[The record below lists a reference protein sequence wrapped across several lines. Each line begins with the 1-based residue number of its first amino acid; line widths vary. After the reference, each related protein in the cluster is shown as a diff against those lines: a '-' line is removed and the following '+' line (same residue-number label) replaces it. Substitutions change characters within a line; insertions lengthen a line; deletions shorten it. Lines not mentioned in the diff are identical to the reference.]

1 MRPRVLNVLCIVS
14 AVLAVGIIV
23 SVSVKDAWLRH
34 GKPAV
39 PAYVPAFRTN
49 ECFVRNGI
57 RETWEP
63 QADGKVIMVGVL
75 KYLLMDQSEAD
86 RKAGGTKVGYYETIG
101 LFDAGHRK
109 VLCPEKWST
118 RK

>member
-1 MRPRVLNVLCIVS
+1 MSLHFRDYVLVGLAAVFLVGVNVLFEYKKQSTGQPLI
-14 AVLAVGIIV
+14 
-23 SVSVKDAWLRH
+23 H
-34 GKPAV
+34 V
-39 PAYVPAFRTN
+39 PVFKAH

-86 RKAGGTKVGYYETIG
+86 RKAGGTKHGYYETID
-101 LFDAGHRK
+101 LFDSLHRK
-109 VLCPEKWST
+109 VLCPEGWRT

>member
-1 MRPRVLNVLCIVS
+1 MRPHLLNALLIVG
-14 AVLAVGIIV
+14 AVITVGAIV
-23 SVSVKDAWLRH
+23 SVSTWLRQ
-34 GKPAV
+34 GKPV
-39 PAYVPAFRTN
+39 VSAYAPAFRTN
-49 ECFVRNGI
+49 DCFVRNGI

-63 QADGKVIMVGVL
+63 QADGKIIMVGVL